1 MDPHL
6 QRLYR
11 ENTGPVA
18 FLDESYRADGAT
30 TYYIVAT
37 ALVAPDYLS
46 ETRELLRNYYGGET
60 MHVANRPFGERQ
72 STYPIAGF
80 WISDSGAGV
89 GVIC

>member
-46 ETRELLRNYYGGET
+46 ETRESC
-60 MHVANRPFGERQ
+60 F
-72 STYPIAGF
+72 
-80 WISDSGAGV
+80 
-89 GVIC
+89 VIITAVKRCMRRRCITDGS